1 MVPRI
6 RVFVR
11 ARNVPDRF
19 LAFYGFLCSLN
30 SFFHSPR
37 TAQVM
42 QRNLIITSGCILAR
56 ERALRLVKRV
66 AQAID
71 DMKTFPTNEEVLQLC
86 SEDTLQDCIHDVLI
100 DVASFFSWW
109 LPLAALA
116 DVCWPDLG
124 PQNDKRASTGLDLRW
139 PTDFICFWPRETP
152 TLFRSITVVL
162 FRWAYTSTKSFL
174 LFFLKIGGLQ

>member
-1 MVPRI
+1 MVPGF

-11 ARNVPDRF
+11 SRNVPDQF

-30 SFFHSPR
+30 SFSHSPG
-37 TAQVM
+37 TVQVM
-42 QRNLIITSGCILAR
+42 QRNLIITNSCILAR

-71 DMKTFPTNEEVLQLC
+71 DMETFPTNEEVIQLC
-86 SEDTLQDCIHDVLI
+86 SENTLQDCIHDVLI

-116 DVCWPDLG
+116 D
-124 PQNDKRASTGLDLRW
+124 
-139 PTDFICFWPRETP
+139 
-152 TLFRSITVVL
+152 
-162 FRWAYTSTKSFL
+162 
-174 LFFLKIGGLQ
+174 